1 MIRAIFWDFFGVIN
15 IDGKLN
21 PEVVDFID
29 INKGKYR
36 FAILSASN
44 IDLHPWLQQNGVDD
58 KFDFVQ
64 TTKEESLTKMDIEF
78 YKRAIKKIKLK
89 ASEVLFVDD
98 IESYLE
104 VASSLGIITLEYNF
118 GIKLDKQIEHLL

>member
-1 MIRAIFWDFFGVIN
+1 
-15 IDGKLN
+15 
-21 PEVVDFID
+21 
-29 INKGKYR
+29 
-36 FAILSASN
+36 
-44 IDLHPWLQQNGVDD
+44 
-58 KFDFVQ
+58 
-64 TTKEESLTKMDIEF
+64 MDIEF